1 MIGFLLLMAHL
12 LYFSY
17 KYSKLVDMCRAVPD
31 SGYCIPVSAFMTLTG
46 DENLTDGKVQ
56 IWKRPAPPAM
66 PAEGATSSPA
76 TRIGVLSVA
85 LWMNLTMTIMITIR
99 RVGRTAN

>member
-31 SGYCIPVSAFMTLTG
+31 SRYCIPISAFMTLAG
-46 DENLTDGKVQ
+46 DVILADGKVQ
-56 IWKRPAPPAM
+56 LWKRPAPPAM

-76 TRIGVLSVA
+76 IRIGVLSVV
-85 LWMNLTMTIMITIR
+85 LWMSLTMTIMITIR
-99 RVGRTAN
+99 KAGRTAI